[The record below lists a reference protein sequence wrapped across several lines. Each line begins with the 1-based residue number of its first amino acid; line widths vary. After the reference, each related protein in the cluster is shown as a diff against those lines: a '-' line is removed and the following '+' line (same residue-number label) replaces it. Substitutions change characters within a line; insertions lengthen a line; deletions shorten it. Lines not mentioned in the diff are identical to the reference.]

1 MKCFNPVE
9 TVEIKVDASSSGLG
23 ACLMQGNQ
31 HIQYASRAVTETEN
45 AIVELRKRCLVLFM
59 ASLDSTPTLMVEEVT
74 IYNDHKPLA
83 AVLKKPIADSPVRLQ
98 RMLCRIMG

>member
-1 MKCFNPVE
+1 
-9 TVEIKVDASSSGLG
+9 
-23 ACLMQGNQ
+23 MQGNQ

-45 AIVELRKRCLVLFM
+45 AIVELRKRCLVLF
-59 ASLDSTPTLMVEEVT
+59 SLTRFHTYTYGRKVT

-98 RMLCRIMG
+98 RMLCRMMG

>member
-1 MKCFNPVE
+1 
-9 TVEIKVDASSSGLG
+9 
-23 ACLMQGNQ
+23 MQGNQ
-31 HIQYASRAVTETEN
+31 PIQYASRALTEIEKRYSQIEN
-45 AIVELRKRCLVLFM
+45 EMLSIVYGLTRFHTYTYGRK
-59 ASLDSTPTLMVEEVT
+59 VT